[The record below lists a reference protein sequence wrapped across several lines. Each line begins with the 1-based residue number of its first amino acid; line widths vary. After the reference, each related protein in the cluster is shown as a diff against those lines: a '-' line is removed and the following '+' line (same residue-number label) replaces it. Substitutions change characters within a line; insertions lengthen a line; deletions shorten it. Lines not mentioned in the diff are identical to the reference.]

1 LLATAILVTTAPLAP
16 AHASTVCFSPAA
28 GCSLG
33 TEQKIFVDHTQT
45 GVTAGFADV
54 GSQSGPAA
62 DFTSTLA
69 DNFSEAN
76 GFANVKP
83 AKTTNNGKFFID
95 LSFFIPGHTFTDFEY
110 DLQMASKQKST
121 SFTVEAFGG
130 KTGTTLEGTHTYTG
144 NRHDA
149 DLSFFLASTT
159 PLTKLV
165 WLASVG
171 SLSPTR
177 PSGAGFKEMKHFEV
191 SGVAAIAATPLPA
204 ALPLFMSG
212 LGLLGWMGMRKRSQ
226 PQG

>member
-1 LLATAILVTTAPLAP
+1 MRSVAIAAVLVLGVGLAFGPGPGGSAE
-16 AHASTVCFSPAA
+16 ASTVCFSPAA

-62 DFTSTLA
+62 DFTSTTA

-83 AKTTNNGKFFID
+83 AKTTNGGKFFTD
-95 LSFFIPGHTFTDFEY
+95 LTFFIPGHTFTDFEY
-110 DLQMASKQKST
+110 DVQMAGKQKST

-130 KTGTTLEGTHTYTG
+130 KTGTTLEGSQTYTG
-144 NRHDA
+144 NNHDA

-159 PLTKLV
+159 PLTRLV
-165 WLASVG
+165 WQAA
-171 SLSPTR
+171 T
-177 PSGAGFKEMKHFEV
+177 GAGFKEMKHFEV
-191 SGVAAIAATPLPA
+191 SGVTALAATPLPA
-204 ALPLFMSG
+204 ALPMFAAG
-212 LGLLGWMGMRKRSQ
+212 LGLLGWLGLRKRV
-226 PQG
+226 